1 MKKYLLI
8 LAAILLLWG
17 CIAEDRT
24 ECTNPRGV
32 FVSLTVRPERMSSV
46 TRSADETAIRDLN
59 LYLYDDNG
67 NVVLHRYQTSAT
79 LRFECLPGDYRMCI
93 AANLGR
99 DLGDNLLWE
108 DFTVTHADKYDV
120 LPMAYEGDITIIP
133 SADGMLTLPA
143 VEVQRCVSK
152 ISYRITVAPAVADI
166 ELRSVQLFSVP
177 RSVSVFD
184 MAAAPSD
191 DPDDYTDCPEVGLSG
206 QQAAGDCYLLPN
218 MQGVVATIT
227 DQRQK
232 NPENAPANASY
243 LLIRAVRGSKILAYY
258 IYLGGNNTS
267 DFNVRA
273 NMHSRLNISIL
284 GDSEVD
290 TRISSYAVNV
300 HDTYEENSVGGYC
313 TYNPFQMLAVEIDG
327 SPAPLTLRGR
337 IGVAQGNAGAFC
349 LNGSPVGEGRDLT
362 LPEQPGPNVF
372 GVNYAPGIYTTV
384 NSQVVYTVTVEDDA
398 GFTQSF
404 DIGHRFANRLDVYIH
419 PATAENGNGTVTVA
433 GALYDAETSSLTHDR
448 VVLCHEKGC
457 TLTAVPEAGYRFEG
471 WYSAADY
478 KTRLSTSASY
488 AYIPTSP
495 EAAIFPKFTA
505 NTRPLDDEGTA
516 NCYIAPELNTSYSF
530 DATTMGNGRATT
542 NIVPKRLAGA
552 EAKVLWE
559 TGTTRGAIVESAE
572 LTGDGRI
579 VFRTGMTC
587 GNAVIGLLDSRGVCI
602 WSWHIWSV
610 DYEIEATAQTYASG
624 AVFMDRNLGALA
636 TDCTQAAAKGLYY
649 QWGRKD
655 PFSYPALATDAYTQ
669 APTVYAP
676 GFEYAESNPRTSG
689 TESPYDVM
697 TLEWATAHPTTYMD
711 GVFYEDWE
719 EWTSVAD
726 WLYVHH
732 PNLWGNVTT
741 GKNNISRTSHK
752 SIYDPCPPGWK
763 VPGAEDFA
771 GIERIGVSAPYY
783 VTIRCNSTQTA
794 KIPLGGTFYEGRYDR
809 NGSLGR
815 LYTNAPY
822 YGELRITQIFEDKI
836 IREVLSKS
844 PGALKQ
850 DDKNYVWNLTEE
862 ERTGNRFA
870 NMNVL
875 GDFCYI
881 SKGMVVNANENTEKG
896 AFRKEDLISDSLDA
910 IHCRKYIEAKDIDK
924 YQVKRVRYLE
934 WNTERCPDKLSRPT
948 FRELYDRPKLIMNCL
963 GTINVTIDTE
973 EHFLHNHSI
982 YCAVLWK
989 DLKDV
994 INKSISSSV
1003 KKFCKHKR
1011 LVMESMSKEVDLYYL
1026 LGILNSSMADQLLA
1040 DQRGGDY
1047 HIYPEHIRNLP
1058 IPVPQRET
1066 QDAIGKIA
1074 KEILHRRETNTDYSE
1089 LEEQINRLVAV
1100 LYQ

>member
-152 ISYRITVAPAVADI
+152 ISYHITVAPAVADI
-166 ELRSVQLFSVP
+166 ELRSVQLLSVP

-191 DPDDYTDCPEVGLSG
+191 DPDDYTDCPEVELSG

-273 NMHSRLNISIL
+273 NAHYRLNISIL

-300 HDTYEENSVGGYC
+300 HDTYEENAAGGYC

-327 SPAPLTLRGR
+327 NPAPLTLRGR

-398 GFTQSF
+398 GFAQSF

-495 EAAIFPKFTA
+495 EAAIFPKFTV
-505 NTRPLDDEGTA
+505 NTRPLDDGGTA
-516 NCYIAPELNTSYSF
+516 NCYIAPELLHDYSF
-530 DATTMGNGRATT
+530 DATVQGNGCATL
-542 NIVPKRLAGA
+542 NITPQRLSGA
-552 EAKVLWE
+552 YARLIWE
-559 TGTTRGAIVESAE
+559 TGTQANSVISS
-572 LTGDGRI
+572 LNYDGSRI
-579 VFRTGMTC
+579 RFRTGTQQ
-587 GNAVIGLLDSRGVCI
+587 GNALIGLFNAGGECV
-602 WSWHIWSV
+602 WSWHIWVANYDPESS
-610 DYEIEATAQTYASG
+610 AQKYSSG
-624 AVFMDRNLGALA
+624 DIFMDRNLGTVG
-636 TDCTQAAAKGLYY
+636 TDYTKVTACGLYY

-655 PFSYPALATDAYTQ
+655 PFPYPASFTNNARPASFIYHDNYAYGTIRPEDHDAR
-669 APTVYAP
+669 
-676 GFEYAESNPRTSG
+676 E
-689 TESPYDVM
+689 VM
-697 TLEWATAHPTTYMD
+697 SVEWATQHPTTFIHKAD
-711 GVFYEDWE
+711 YEVDEPE
-719 EWTSVAD
+719 EDVLD
-726 WLYVHH
+726 WLFRSHH
-732 PNLWGNVTT
+732 NLWGNTT
-741 GKNNISRTSHK
+741 EQGYDVSKVCRKT
-752 SIYDPCPPGWK
+752 IYDPCPPGWR
-763 VPGAEDFA
+763 VPDACDFE
-771 GIERIGVSAPYY
+771 GIAMSQTQLPYCVNIVY
-783 VTIRCNSTQTA
+783 GGTKTVRYPA
-794 KIPLGGTFYEGRYDR
+794 GGTFDGDSYSGAGTY
-809 NGSLGR
+809 GQV
-815 LYTNAPY
+815 YTNTPY
-822 YGELRITQIFEDKI
+822 FWNFDYGASFFDGVSCTSIYLAGTRRTTSELRCQ
-836 IREVLSKS
+836 
-844 PGALKQ
+844 
-850 DDKNYVWNLTEE
+850 
-862 ERTGNRFA
+862 A
-870 NMNVL
+870 NPVR
-875 GDFCYI
+875 CI
-881 SKGMVVNANENTEKG
+881 
-896 AFRKEDLISDSLDA
+896 KE
-910 IHCRKYIEAKDIDK
+910 
-924 YQVKRVRYLE
+924 
-934 WNTERCPDKLSRPT
+934 
-948 FRELYDRPKLIMNCL
+948 
-963 GTINVTIDTE
+963 
-973 EHFLHNHSI
+973 
-982 YCAVLWK
+982 
-989 DLKDV
+989 
-994 INKSISSSV
+994 
-1003 KKFCKHKR
+1003 
-1011 LVMESMSKEVDLYYL
+1011 
-1026 LGILNSSMADQLLA
+1026 
-1040 DQRGGDY
+1040 
-1047 HIYPEHIRNLP
+1047 
-1058 IPVPQRET
+1058 
-1066 QDAIGKIA
+1066 
-1074 KEILHRRETNTDYSE
+1074 
-1089 LEEQINRLVAV
+1089 
-1100 LYQ
+1100 

>member
-8 LAAILLLWG
+8 LAAILLLWS

-59 LYLYDDNG
+59 LYLYDDNS

-79 LRFECLPGDYRMCI
+79 LRFECLPGDYRICI

-99 DLGDNLLWE
+99 DLGDNPLWE
-108 DFTVTHADKYDV
+108 DFTVTHADEYDV

-133 SADGMLTLPA
+133 SADGMLTLLA

-152 ISYRITVAPAVADI
+152 ISYNITVTPAVADI
-166 ELRSVQLFSVP
+166 ELRSVQLFSVL

-191 DPDDYTDCPEVGLSG
+191 DPDDYTDCPEVELSG
-206 QQAAGDCYLLPN
+206 QQAADDCYLLPN

-273 NMHSRLNISIL
+273 NAHYRLNISIL

-362 LPEQPGPNVF
+362 LPEQPGPNIF

-398 GFTQSF
+398 GFAQSF

-478 KTRLSTSASY
+478 KTRLSISASY
-488 AYIPTSP
+488 AYVPTSP
-495 EAAIFPKFTA
+495 EAAIFPKFTV

-559 TGTTRGAIVESAE
+559 TGTIRGAIVESAK

-579 VFRTGMTC
+579 VFRTGMTY

-655 PFSYPALATDAYTQ
+655 PFPHPASFTNNARPASFIYHDNYAYGTIRPEDHDAR
-669 APTVYAP
+669 
-676 GFEYAESNPRTSG
+676 E
-689 TESPYDVM
+689 VM
-697 TLEWATAHPTTYMD
+697 SVKWATQHPTTFIRKAD
-711 GVFYEDWE
+711 YEVDEPE
-719 EWTSVAD
+719 EDVLD
-726 WLYVHH
+726 WLFRSHH
-732 PNLWGNVTT
+732 NLWGNTT
-741 GKNNISRTSHK
+741 EQGYDVSKVCRKT
-752 SIYDPCPPGWK
+752 IYDPCPPGWR
-763 VPGAEDFA
+763 VPDACDFE
-771 GIERIGVSAPYY
+771 GIAMSQTQLPYCVNIVY
-783 VTIRCNSTQTA
+783 SGTKTA
-794 KIPLGGTFYEGRYDR
+794 RYPAGGTFDGDSYSGAGTY
-809 NGSLGR
+809 GQV
-815 LYTNAPY
+815 YTNTPY
-822 YGELRITQIFEDKI
+822 FWNFDYGASYFDGVSCTSIYLAGTRRTTSELRCQ
-836 IREVLSKS
+836 
-844 PGALKQ
+844 
-850 DDKNYVWNLTEE
+850 
-862 ERTGNRFA
+862 A
-870 NMNVL
+870 NPVR
-875 GDFCYI
+875 CI
-881 SKGMVVNANENTEKG
+881 
-896 AFRKEDLISDSLDA
+896 KE
-910 IHCRKYIEAKDIDK
+910 
-924 YQVKRVRYLE
+924 
-934 WNTERCPDKLSRPT
+934 
-948 FRELYDRPKLIMNCL
+948 
-963 GTINVTIDTE
+963 
-973 EHFLHNHSI
+973 
-982 YCAVLWK
+982 
-989 DLKDV
+989 
-994 INKSISSSV
+994 
-1003 KKFCKHKR
+1003 
-1011 LVMESMSKEVDLYYL
+1011 
-1026 LGILNSSMADQLLA
+1026 
-1040 DQRGGDY
+1040 
-1047 HIYPEHIRNLP
+1047 
-1058 IPVPQRET
+1058 
-1066 QDAIGKIA
+1066 
-1074 KEILHRRETNTDYSE
+1074 
-1089 LEEQINRLVAV
+1089 
-1100 LYQ
+1100 

>member
-152 ISYRITVAPAVADI
+152 ISYHITVAPAVADI
-166 ELRSVQLFSVP
+166 ELRSVQLLSVP

-191 DPDDYTDCPEVGLSG
+191 DPDDYTDCPEVELSG

-273 NMHSRLNISIL
+273 NAHYRLNISIL

-398 GFTQSF
+398 GFAQSF

-495 EAAIFPKFTA
+495 EAAIFPKFTV
-505 NTRPLDDEGTA
+505 NTRPLDDGGTA
-516 NCYIAPELNTSYSF
+516 NCYIAPELLHDYSF
-530 DATTMGNGRATT
+530 DATVQGNGCATL
-542 NIVPKRLAGA
+542 NITPQRLSGA
-552 EAKVLWE
+552 YARLIWE
-559 TGTTRGAIVESAE
+559 TGTQANSVISS
-572 LTGDGRI
+572 LNYDGSRI
-579 VFRTGMTC
+579 RFRTGTQQ
-587 GNAVIGLLDSRGVCI
+587 GNALIGLFNAGGECV
-602 WSWHIWSV
+602 WSWHIWVANYDPESS
-610 DYEIEATAQTYASG
+610 AQKYSSG
-624 AVFMDRNLGALA
+624 DIFMDRNLGAVE
-636 TDCTQAAAKGLYY
+636 TDYTKVTACGLYY

-655 PFSYPALATDAYTQ
+655 PFPYPASFTNNARPASFIYHDNYAYGTIRPEDYDAR
-669 APTVYAP
+669 
-676 GFEYAESNPRTSG
+676 E
-689 TESPYDVM
+689 VM
-697 TLEWATAHPTTYMD
+697 SVEWATQHPTTFIHKAD
-711 GVFYEDWE
+711 YEVDEPE
-719 EWTSVAD
+719 EDVLD
-726 WLYVHH
+726 WLFRSHH
-732 PNLWGNVTT
+732 NLWGNTT
-741 GKNNISRTSHK
+741 EQGYDVSKVCRKT
-752 SIYDPCPPGWK
+752 IYDPCPPGWR
-763 VPGAEDFA
+763 VPDACDFE
-771 GIERIGVSAPYY
+771 GIAMSQTQLPYCVNIVY
-783 VTIRCNSTQTA
+783 GGTKTVRYPA
-794 KIPLGGTFYEGRYDR
+794 GGTFDGDSYSGAGTY
-809 NGSLGR
+809 GQV
-815 LYTNAPY
+815 YTNTPY
-822 YGELRITQIFEDKI
+822 FWNFDYGASFFDGVSCTSIYLAGTRRTTSELRCQ
-836 IREVLSKS
+836 
-844 PGALKQ
+844 
-850 DDKNYVWNLTEE
+850 
-862 ERTGNRFA
+862 A
-870 NMNVL
+870 NPVR
-875 GDFCYI
+875 CI
-881 SKGMVVNANENTEKG
+881 
-896 AFRKEDLISDSLDA
+896 KE
-910 IHCRKYIEAKDIDK
+910 
-924 YQVKRVRYLE
+924 
-934 WNTERCPDKLSRPT
+934 
-948 FRELYDRPKLIMNCL
+948 
-963 GTINVTIDTE
+963 
-973 EHFLHNHSI
+973 
-982 YCAVLWK
+982 
-989 DLKDV
+989 
-994 INKSISSSV
+994 
-1003 KKFCKHKR
+1003 
-1011 LVMESMSKEVDLYYL
+1011 
-1026 LGILNSSMADQLLA
+1026 
-1040 DQRGGDY
+1040 
-1047 HIYPEHIRNLP
+1047 
-1058 IPVPQRET
+1058 
-1066 QDAIGKIA
+1066 
-1074 KEILHRRETNTDYSE
+1074 
-1089 LEEQINRLVAV
+1089 
-1100 LYQ
+1100 